1 MLLFLVRKWFLKLKA
16 SRQDQA
22 GFAEKGAKE
31 TRLPTHPHASPRTP
45 TPLSPP
51 PSPPSPPPSQSPTP
65 TPSYCPPP
73 PPPRTSFLQPCFMD
87 SPVCACWDGL
97 WGSDAGWDSPRKG
110 PWPWQQTATPRWTRT
125 SFERGRFSAK
135 SSPPPPPGCCLQQL
149 RQGGPRPVL
158 TSLPAQHF

>member
-31 TRLPTHPHASPRTP
+31 TRLPPTYTHAPLHHCLHPPRRHLHP
-45 TPLSPP
+45 PRSPP
-51 PSPPSPPPSQSPTP
+51 PPVPAPH
-65 TPSYCPPP
+65 
-73 PPPRTSFLQPCFMD
+73 TSFLLPCFMD

-97 WGSDAGWDSPRKG
+97 WGSDAGWNSPRKG
-110 PWPWQQTATPRWTRT
+110 PWPWQQTATPGWTRT
-125 SFERGRFSAK
+125 SFQGGGSQPRAVS
-135 SSPPPPPGCCLQQL
+135 PPPPGCCLQQL